1 MLTEFLSLLCLGL
14 CLGFE
19 DEKMNE
25 RLPKPVFMAWPSPV
39 VESKSNVTLKC
50 RSPFQN
56 TTFRLGK
63 LNDTGPKQQL
73 SSAGN
78 NAELLLIDLKP
89 KDSGTY
95 FCTYKTTAF
104 QGWSESECLHLVVT
118 DPYAGYGAPPLKID
132 SRSLIFITTFSC
144 LSIFLSFLSVF
155 IIYRCVP
162 NDSAREESTRR
173 TSHSDFPKQE
183 ATDFSKPERTSLLA
197 EDPKVNTR
205 APCEAAYVPTKEPLG
220 ACELQP

>member
-132 SRSLIFITTFSC
+132 S
-144 LSIFLSFLSVF
+144 
-155 IIYRCVP
+155 
-162 NDSAREESTRR
+162 AREESTRR

>member
-19 DEKMNE
+19 DEKKNE

-95 FCTYKTTAF
+95 FCTYKTTVF
-104 QGWSESECLHLVVT
+104 QGWSESEYLQLMV
-118 DPYAGYGAPPLKID
+118 ID

-162 NDSAREESTRR
+162 NGEFKKEWIH
-173 TSHSDFPKQE
+173 HSGK
-183 ATDFSKPERTSLLA
+183 
-197 EDPKVNTR
+197 
-205 APCEAAYVPTKEPLG
+205 
-220 ACELQP
+220 